1 MKDKDKTKGQ
11 LIDELIE
18 LRRRLAELKTPALEP
33 KSLDELDVLSVTLAD
48 VSAEFELSRLFQ
60 AVLKRAVLLLE
71 ATGGD
76 LSLYDEDKQELVIV
90 ASHNLGKDF
99 TGTRMALG
107 EGAMGCV
114 AETRKPLIVK
124 DYKRWESRSPQY
136 QRGPWHAVLAAPMIA
151 HNRLVGV
158 IGIVESKPTRQF
170 SPLNL
175 RILNF
180 FAQQTAIAVENARLF
195 ETVQR
200 RVQEAETLREVG
212 SVVAATLKQ
221 EEAIERILQQLA
233 RVVSYDS
240 ASVQLLG
247 DGYVE
252 IVGGRGWPDP
262 AAVVGLRFPI
272 PGDNPNT
279 VVIQQRRSH
288 ILGDAPAAYPAFR
301 ENPHS
306 HIRSFLGVPLI
317 VLNRMIGMLAV
328 DSAQPDYFSPEHAR
342 LATAFANQVAI
353 AIKNAQLHAE
363 VQQLAVTDTL
373 TGLYN
378 RPGFFKMGRR
388 EVKRA
393 QRFFRS
399 LSAIMLDLDHFKQVN
414 DTYGDAVGD
423 QVLVELAA
431 KCLQE
436 LREVDLLGRY
446 GGDEFA
452 ALLPEADL
460 TNVQHVAERLR
471 QRVALTTFKTSQ
483 GSMTITL
490 SLGIATLDKGCADL
504 NTLLDH
510 ADVALYAAKQAGRN
524 QTSVWQD

>member
-1 MKDKDKTKGQ
+1 MNDEDKTKEQ
-11 LIDELIE
+11 LLDELKA
-18 LRRRLAELKTPALEP
+18 LRRQLSASSAPTLGSKH
-33 KSLDELDVLSVTLAD
+33 LDELDVLGVTLAD
-48 VSAEFELSRLFQ
+48 VSAELELPRLFE
-60 AVLKRAVLLLE
+60 AVLQRAVLLLE

-76 LSLYDEDKQELVIV
+76 LGLYDEDKQEIVIV

-99 TGTRMALG
+99 TGTRMGLG
-107 EGAMGCV
+107 EGAMGRV
-114 AETRKPLIVK
+114 AETRKPLIVQ
-124 DYKRWESRSPQY
+124 DYKRWEGRSPQY
-136 QRGPWHAVLAAPMIA
+136 RRGPWNAVAAAPLLA

-158 IGIVESKPTRQF
+158 IGIVGSKPSRQF
-170 SPLNL
+170 SPFNL

-221 EEAIERILQQLA
+221 EEAIELILQQLA
-233 RVVSYDS
+233 RVVPYDS

-247 DGYVE
+247 DGYLE

-262 AAVVGLRFPI
+262 AAVVGLRFPV

-279 VVIQQRRSH
+279 VVIRGRCPH

-301 ENPHS
+301 GQPHS

-317 VLNRMIGMLAV
+317 VRDRVVGMLAV
-328 DSAQPDYFSPEHAR
+328 DSAQPHYFTSEHAR

-363 VQQLAVTDTL
+363 VQRLAATDAL

-378 RPGFFKMGRR
+378 RRGFFELGRR
-388 EVKRA
+388 EVERA
-393 QRFFRS
+393 QRFGRR
-399 LSAIMLDLDHFKQVN
+399 LAAIMFDLDHFKRVN
-414 DTYGDAVGD
+414 DTHGHAVGD
-423 QVLVELAA
+423 QVLAALATT
-431 KCLQE
+431 CLQE

-446 GGDEFA
+446 GGEEFA
-452 ALLPEADL
+452 VLLPETDETHA
-460 TNVQHVAERLR
+460 QRVAERMR
-471 QRVALTTFKTSQ
+471 QRVASTVFET
-483 GSMTITL
+483 GGGAVTI
-490 SLGIATLDKGCADL
+490 SLGVATLGRGCADL
-504 NTLLDH
+504 NALLEH

-524 QTSVWQD
+524 QTSVWQA